1 MSKKVNPM
9 PDKSLEM
16 ETKMKQ
22 EDDGMDSDDSETA
35 ESPTGLTRNQNR
47 LLYLISLYT
56 HPAQSAEEQ
65 EGWIRKS
72 ALQVL
77 MYEGITAKVL
87 DYDYAP
93 SSVIVEN
100 RRIFIN
106 ISQEGKSDV
115 DFLREEELLNGLKLQ
130 SREYWPVTCYQVS
143 EKGLE
148 LVSKLGRRDRTA
160 VEEIAY
166 APTSKDLLH
175 VRFDAEEAEY
185 ILETASEERN
195 GRTVKVN
202 SYNRKSDITYIE
214 DVSYVSSAYVPQ
226 CLRRKGGRPTMSNA
240 HKASLCRKKSNIRDE
255 LDEVITLNSVSIIVA
270 EFVPAGA
277 NQIVQMNQNLGSME
291 RVQGGFF
298 TQEIDVDS
306 TKTQLEVNPG
316 LTTVDILDYSPTE
329 HVNFEA
335 DIHYPEE
342 TDIIQVE
349 TFGVSVNSGGTNYY
363 GMQVE
368 AVMDRIKDNISVDHL
383 SRLLVD
389 VQQDSSK
396 IIDSCMSAYQRRI
409 LNLIYMNDR
418 KNRGKVNLIIAN
430 EITPHLT
437 AEEYMD
443 KGEYE
448 NELKQILGDTRAAFD
463 ISEHDTLIFG
473 EFGLLVA
480 GANARHHEPILCS
493 YISFC
498 ATDNFCRTF
507 FVRLYLLLDD
517 MALLRKTME
526 AADLD
531 PNVITKVN
539 TAHMKLSRELTLME
553 EILSYMLESLENVE
567 IPPEPPEQAGRTLFE
582 RLELHAYR
590 SQILNR
596 CKDLKK
602 NLKGARHEL
611 KLLADMVRFT
621 KEERAAAAT
630 RKLNDNTVALLEMQ
644 QTHSRN
650 QWYMKISMYLLAAL
664 LSFRICEGFMG
675 EFSIGNTLWAR
686 QMVELLIRAGPFN
699 WWFILQI
706 VVWVCTSL
714 FIVQMADR
722 YLHRSKG
729 NVVYKIEV
737 NKRVLWKNLN
747 LFLAKKEEN
756 VRRSCRCFGFPLAG
770 GLNYEHRDQNMS
782 NHIVRRQWTETNGP
796 KWGGNAPTFTIEYD
810 EDTIATIKDS
820 EGVTQETIYLL
831 RVEIRYNR
839 HKARRKY
846 VFNAKELHERFVSVL
861 KNNDVWMSNDHE
873 DYKLLMND
881 QPNAFYNNGGA
892 ITREKVNTAIK
903 GTMESKKKQQF
914 EVDKEEMAAT
924 GIVPTQ

>member
-1 MSKKVNPM
+1 MSKIEP
-9 PDKSLEM
+9 LAEEM
-16 ETKMKQ
+16 ETKDDPQ
-22 EDDGMDSDDSETA
+22 DDGMDSDDSETA

-72 ALQVL
+72 ALAVL
-77 MYEGITAKVL
+77 MYEGITAKIL

-93 SSVIVEN
+93 TSVIVEN

-106 ISQEGKSDV
+106 VSQEGKSDV

-148 LVSKLGRRDRTA
+148 LISKLGRRDLRA

-175 VRFDAEEAEY
+175 VRFDAKEANY
-185 ILETASEERN
+185 VLETKSEERN
-195 GRTVKVN
+195 GKTVKVN
-202 SYNRKSDITYIE
+202 NHTRVSDITYIE

-270 EFVPAGA
+270 EFVPSGA
-277 NQIVQMNQNLGSME
+277 NQIVQLNENLGCME

-298 TQEIDVDS
+298 TQEIDTSS
-306 TKTQLEVNPG
+306 TGTQLEVNPG
-316 LTTVDILDYSPTE
+316 LTTVDILDFSPTE
-329 HVNFEA
+329 HCNFEA

-342 TDIIQVE
+342 SDIIQVE
-349 TFGVSVNSGGTNYY
+349 TFGVSVNGNGTNYY

-368 AVMDRIKDNISVDHL
+368 AVMDRIKDNISIDHL

-389 VQQDSSK
+389 VQQDSSR
-396 IIDSCMSAYQRRI
+396 IIDSVMSAYQRRM
-409 LNLIYMNDR
+409 LNLVYLNDR

-463 ISEHDTLIFG
+463 ISEHDTLVFG
-473 EFGLLVA
+473 QNGLLVA

-498 ATDNFCRTF
+498 ATDNFCRNF

-517 MALLRKTME
+517 MNLLRKTME

-531 PNVITKVN
+531 PNIIVKVN
-539 TAHMKLSRELTLME
+539 AAHMKASRELTMME
-553 EILSYMLESLENVE
+553 EILTYMLESLETVE
-567 IPPEPPEQAGRTLFE
+567 IPPEPPEQAGRTLYE
-582 RLELHAYR
+582 RLQLHAYR

-596 CKDLKK
+596 AKDLKK
-602 NLKGARHEL
+602 NLGGARHEL
-611 KLLADMVRFT
+611 KLLSDMLAFT
-621 KEERAAAAT
+621 KEHKAEQRART
-630 RKLNDNTVALLEMQ
+630 LNDNSLALLTLQ
-644 QTHSRN
+644 QTHLRN
-650 QWYMKISMYLLAAL
+650 QWYLKLMMYFMAAM
-664 LSFRICEGFMG
+664 LSFRLCESFMG
-675 EFSIGNTLWAR
+675 EFTISNTLWAR
-686 QMVELLIRAGPFN
+686 DFVEALIRSSFN
-699 WWFILQI
+699 YWFFIQIIVWVLISVI
-706 VVWVCTSL
+706 VVQ
-714 FIVQMADR
+714 FADR
-722 YLHRSKG
+722 YTHRAKG
-729 NVVYKIEV
+729 DVEYKIEM
-737 NKRVLWKNLN
+737 NKRVLWKNFN
-747 LFLAKKEEN
+747 VFLARKEQA
-756 VRRSCRCFGFPLAG
+756 RKRSCRCIGYPIAG
-770 GLNYEHRDQNMS
+770 GFNSEHREANLN
-782 NHIVRRQWTETNGP
+782 NHLVRRSWTEINS
-796 KWGGNAPTFTIEYD
+796 KVWGGCAPTITVWYD

-831 RVEIRYNR
+831 RVEIKYNR
-839 HKARRKY
+839 HKAKKKL
-846 VFNAKELHERFVSVL
+846 VFNAKELHQRFVSVL
-861 KNNDVWMSNDHE
+861 KDNDVWMSDDME
-873 DYKLLMND
+873 DYRLLIND
-881 QPNAFYNNGGA
+881 EPHAFYNNGGT
-892 ITREKVNTAIK
+892 ITREKVLTAIK
-903 GTMESKKKQQF
+903 GTMQSKKKQDF
-914 EVDKEEMAAT
+914 KVDKEEAAAT
-924 GIVPTQ
+924 GINDKKNI